1 MTFVSGCPHVLE
13 VRDDWPAP
21 DEAVCEAC
29 LAEGTRWVSLRLCL
43 SCGNVGCCDSSPGHH
58 ATGHHRQTG
67 HPVIRSL
74 QPGQDWVW
82 CYVDE
87 RSLRHHDEQWREV
100 DLFFEVGL
108 GYMREHLDAGG
119 SPDVDPEATLGK
131 GFPLGAW
138 VAEMRRRRAG
148 GELDDDQASALTEL
162 PGWSW
167 G

>member
-1 MTFVSGCPHVLE
+1 M
-13 VRDDWPAP
+13 
-21 DEAVCEAC
+21 CEAC
-29 LAEGTRWVSLRLCL
+29 VAEGIGWVSLRRCL
-43 SCGNVGCCDSSPGHH
+43 SCGNVGCCDSSPGRH
-58 ATGHHRQTG
+58 ATAHHRRTG

-87 RSLRHHDEQWREV
+87 RSLRRHDGQWRDV

-108 GYMREHLDAGG
+108 GYMREHLEAGG
-119 SPDVDPEATLGK
+119 SAEVDTESTFGK

-138 VAEMRRRRAG
+138 VAEMRRRRAA
-148 GELDDDQASALTEL
+148 GELDDDQSSALGEL